1 MLEPVETSD
10 CGSACFS
17 LLRRPEELTSL
28 HRATPLR
35 HFTLGSPSNPIA
47 RKLAKFTPPY
57 TNAPGVPL
65 FPQGGLTRKI
75 LESFYPAAPSA
86 PTVSAL
92 LIYAAEGDNADL
104 AVFLADVLAEVLE
117 VEVDKDGE
125 GRRRWKQ
132 PKSWE
137 TGLLGAELGRE
148 RVGEMY
154 G

>member
-1 MLEPVETSD
+1 METPACD
-10 CGSACFS
+10 CACFS
-17 LLRRPEELTSL
+17 VLAKGPHELTSL
-28 HRATPLR
+28 HRSTSLR
-35 HFTLGSPSNPIA
+35 HFTLGSPSTTIA
-47 RKLAKFTPPY
+47 SKLAKSIPPY
-57 TNAPGVPL
+57 TTAPGVPL

-75 LESFYPAAPSA
+75 LELFYPAAPSA

-92 LIYAAEGDNADL
+92 LIYAAEGDNADS
-104 AVFLADVLAEVLE
+104 AVFLADVLEVLLDLH
-117 VEVDKDGE
+117 VEKNEE
-125 GRRRWKQ
+125 GSKNWKQ